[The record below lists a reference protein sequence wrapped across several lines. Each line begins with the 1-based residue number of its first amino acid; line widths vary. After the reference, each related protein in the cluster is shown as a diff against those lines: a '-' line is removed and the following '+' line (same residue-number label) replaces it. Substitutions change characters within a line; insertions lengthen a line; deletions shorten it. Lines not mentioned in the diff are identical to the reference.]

1 MLIFCLQIY
10 KFVVELILTK
20 GDYMSKF
27 DLSKTI
33 DVNADLSMCLV
44 DVLYDF
50 DMQEYQ
56 KEIEQDAMYLALVDQ
71 MNRVQDKKDK
81 NTISINY
88 ADAIRNIVKSKQVE
102 YDLDR

>member
-50 DMQEYQ
+50 DMQAYQ
-56 KEIEQDAMYLALVDQ
+56 KEIEQDAQYLALVDKLNQ
-71 MNRVQDKKDK
+71 IQDKDK
-81 NTISINY
+81 NASSINY

-102 YDLDR
+102 YGLDR